1 MLVLLLN
8 FQFEIGGDHISKFQI
23 FRSIQYIQGHK
34 RKISWI
40 YDSIEYTLKYYQ

>member
-1 MLVLLLN
+1 MVVLLLN
-8 FQFEIGGDHISKFQI
+8 FQFEIGGDQI

-40 YDSIEYTLKYYQ
+40 YGSIEYTLKHYQ